1 MFRTGLF
8 ACIGLVAVA
17 GPIAAQTREQ
27 KVRADREKVVAE
39 GFWIYNDLEKG
50 LAKARETGKPLL
62 VVLRCIPCEEC
73 VKLDE
78 ELMEQD
84 PHLKPLLDKFIRV
97 RLVAMNGLDLSLFQ
111 FDYDQSFAVFLLNAD
126 KTIYGRFG
134 TRSHQTLW
142 SLDVSIEGLA
152 KAMSGALQMHA
163 EFPKNK
169 SALAAKQGSKPVYA
183 TPEKFPTLAEKY
195 GSKLNYKGNVVRSCI
210 HCHQIGDAQ
219 RQLYREQKK
228 PIPETILFQYPHP
241 KILGLILDP
250 TEKATVQQVIEN
262 SPAESAGFR
271 SGDEILT
278 LEGQPLLSIA
288 DIQWVLHNAGKKTSL
303 KAEVRRGDKTVDL
316 KLSLAEGWRRR
327 DDLSW
332 RVTSWPLRRMVTGGL
347 VLAELTAEQR
357 ADSDL
362 SDKDTMA
369 LLVKHVGQY
378 GPHAA
383 AKKAGFRKGDIIVS
397 YDGRTNLKRETDV
410 IVYAI
415 TARKPGDR
423 VPVIVLRGKRRLTL
437 MLPMQQ

>member
-1 MFRTGLF
+1 M
-8 ACIGLVAVA
+8 GLVAVA
-17 GPIAAQTREQ
+17 GPIEAQTREQ
-27 KVRADREKVVAE
+27 KVRADRDKVVAE
-39 GFWIYNDLEKG
+39 GFWIYNDFEKG
-50 LAKARETGKPLL
+50 LAKAKETGKPLL

-97 RLVAMNGLDLSLFQ
+97 RLVSTNGLDLSLFQ

-142 SLDVSIEGLA
+142 SLDVSIAGLA
-152 KAMSGALQMHA
+152 KAMSGALKMHS

-169 SALAAKQGSKPVYA
+169 AALAAKQGPKPVYA
-183 TPEKFPTLAEKY
+183 TPEKFPSLADKY
-195 GSKLNYKGNVVRSCI
+195 GSKLNYQGNVVRSCI

-262 SPAESAGFR
+262 SPADSAGFR
-271 SGDEILT
+271 RGDEILT
-278 LEGQPLLSIA
+278 LEDQQLLSIA

-303 KAEVRRGDKTVDL
+303 KAEVRRGDKTVEL
-316 KLSLAEGWRRR
+316 KMSLAEGWRRR

-383 AKKAGFRKGDIIVS
+383 AKKAGFRKGDIVVS

-415 TARKPGDR
+415 TARKLGDR